1 MPRRICDA
9 IQAWH
14 LQAGK
19 LQLCHTDS
27 DKNRGIASGVE
38 MRADESVN
46 ESAHIKSA
54 QISLCVLTGAFTG
67 LYF

>member
-1 MPRRICDA
+1 
-9 IQAWH
+9 
-14 LQAGK
+14 
-19 LQLCHTDS
+19 
-27 DKNRGIASGVE
+27 